1 MRTRTRPGREK
12 RLAADEFEPGFPFW
26 PRGAPTVY
34 IHPPLL
40 ELLERELLE
49 RELLERELLERELE
63 RELERDCHFDA
74 RMSPMRTGRG
84 VAANDQPCAD
94 NAPWRKVNAK
104 TGMPPIVPARH
115 RKVDRLAPFRLIGTP
130 SSEVPEPAPVPAGRC
145 ADGMAGGL
153 TVALGRLA
161 RLHALDRRLL
171 PSRKD
176 T

>member
-40 ELLERELLE
+40 
-49 RELLERELLERELE
+49 ELLERELE